1 MGGFRRYPV
10 KCTLCKEET
19 ALVGENI
26 NKKFTVEFFERNGWV
41 FSKYKTM
48 CPRCAKKE
56 KERFEQMKINDD
68 NKEA

>member
-56 KERFEQMKINDD
+56 KEHFEQMKINDD